1 MWSEIEDIIEVA
13 AAVLI
18 IGAALWATI
27 AKFWR
32 LPQVTNRIVESN
44 LLERLE
50 ALLAK
55 DEAVSKQHDKSL
67 TNEEGANRTATEFFG
82 SRRKIPH
89 HPSASHAQNSGID

>member
-44 LLERLE
+44 VLERLE
-50 ALLAK
+50 ALLTKNELALK
-55 DEAVSKQHDKSL
+55 EGDKQPI
-67 TNEEGANRTATEFFG
+67 
-82 SRRKIPH
+82 RKR
-89 HPSASHAQNSGID
+89 AG